1 MRDLRISKEMAK
13 TPKKLDA
20 LMDETFEFNDNFS
33 PVEVEPPDHL
43 GEYAK
48 QYYKTIVEEL
58 DKLGTSNKFDESQ
71 LTNLAFALGLIKECQ
86 IEMRDAPLV
95 EGLHGKKENP
105 AMKTWATATQKSIDL
120 MKSLHLSADT
130 RKMLQDQTN
139 NDDLSDL

>member
-1 MRDLRISKEMAK
+1 MKDLRTSKEMAK
-13 TPKKLDA
+13 TPLKLDE
-20 LMDETFEFNDNFS
+20 LMGEAFEFNETFS
-33 PVEVEPPDHL
+33 PIEIEPPDHL

-58 DKLGTSNKFDESQ
+58 TKLGTSNKLDESQ

-86 IEMRDAPLV
+86 IEMKGAPLV

-130 RKMLQDQTN
+130 RKMLQDQAN
-139 NDDLSDL
+139 EDDLSDL